1 MLKIYGSILCKDCL
15 DCMRDLDQNKV
26 TYQFL
31 DFADQLLYLKEFL
44 KIRDENP
51 MFDGVK
57 ENGSIGIPCIIEE
70 DGTVTLNWS
79 KYVSQV
85 NT

>member
-1 MLKIYGSILCKDCL
+1 
-15 DCMRDLDQNKV
+15 MRDLDQNKV

-31 DFADQLLYLKEFL
+31 DFADHLLYLKEFL

>member
-1 MLKIYGSILCKDCL
+1 
-15 DCMRDLDQNKV
+15 MRDLDQNKV

>member
-31 DFADQLLYLKEFL
+31 DFADHLLYLKEFL

>member
-15 DCMRDLDQNKV
+15 DCMRDLDQNQV

-44 KIRDENP
+44 RIRDENP